1 MRAVGFKEFGDPE
14 VLEVMDIPE
23 VSAGPGEIRIKN
35 YASAVN
41 PTDIVS
47 RSGLISQFRKDFP
60 LPSVPGMDISGI
72 VDQVG
77 EGVET
82 DISIGDK
89 VMGMVIPNELHGA
102 YREQITLNQFAV
114 VKAPEGYS
122 FAESSTLPMNGLT
135 ARLSLDLLNLNK
147 GQVVAVT
154 GGPGAYG
161 GYVIQLAKADG
172 LTVIADSNENDIELL
187 NELGVDIYSTGGTQA
202 FIEDQGVAVNRVEDL
217 TSYPSILGG
226 RVKTLHPKVFG
237 GILSRREN
245 DSDVAQLEEFEIPE
259 IDLVIVDL
267 YPFEETVASGAS
279 EQDIIEK
286 IDIGG
291 PAMLRAASKN
301 HDFLTVLC
309 DPADYGAVADCV
321 TNNGGTDLAQR
332 RQLAAKCF
340 ARTAAYDSAISS
352 CMAPSLG

>member
-82 DISIGDK
+82 DTSIGDK

-187 NELGVDIYSTGGTQA
+187 NELGVDHIIPRGENFSEKIKEVFPNGVDGIADGALLNEKAIDAVKDNGSFTSVRNFIGEPQRNINFTATWVSEYNCDFEKLDKLRQQVEDGLISLRVADTVTPDNVAEAHRRLDAGGT
-202 FIEDQGVAVNRVEDL
+202 R
-217 TSYPSILGG
+217 G
-226 RVKTLHPKVFG
+226 RM
-237 GILSRREN
+237 
-245 DSDVAQLEEFEIPE
+245 
-259 IDLVIVDL
+259 VINW
-267 YPFEETVASGAS
+267 S
-279 EQDIIEK
+279 
-286 IDIGG
+286 
-291 PAMLRAASKN
+291 
-301 HDFLTVLC
+301 
-309 DPADYGAVADCV
+309 
-321 TNNGGTDLAQR
+321 
-332 RQLAAKCF
+332 
-340 ARTAAYDSAISS
+340 
-352 CMAPSLG
+352 

>member
-23 VSAGPGEIRIKN
+23 VFAGPGEIRIRN

-82 DISIGDK
+82 GINIGDK

-102 YREQITLNQFAV
+102 YREQIILNQFAV
-114 VKAPEGYS
+114 VKNPEGYS
-122 FAESSTLPMNGLT
+122 FVESSTLPMNGLT

-147 GQVVAVT
+147 EQVLAVT

-172 LTVIADSNENDIELL
+172 LTVIADANENDIELL
-187 NELGVDIYSTGGTQA
+187 NELGVDHIIPRGKNFVEKIKEVFPEGVDGIADGALLNEKAIDAVKDNGSFTSVRGFKGEPQRNINFTSTWVIEYDCDFDKLDKLRQQVEDDLVTLRVADTVTPENAYKAHKRLDGGGT
-202 FIEDQGVAVNRVEDL
+202 R
-217 TSYPSILGG
+217 G
-226 RVKTLHPKVFG
+226 RM
-237 GILSRREN
+237 
-245 DSDVAQLEEFEIPE
+245 
-259 IDLVIVDL
+259 VINW
-267 YPFEETVASGAS
+267 E
-279 EQDIIEK
+279 
-286 IDIGG
+286 
-291 PAMLRAASKN
+291 
-301 HDFLTVLC
+301 
-309 DPADYGAVADCV
+309 
-321 TNNGGTDLAQR
+321 
-332 RQLAAKCF
+332 
-340 ARTAAYDSAISS
+340 
-352 CMAPSLG
+352 

>member
-82 DISIGDK
+82 DINIGDR

-122 FAESSTLPMNGLT
+122 FVESSTLPMNGLT

-187 NELGVDIYSTGGTQA
+187 NE
-202 FIEDQGVAVNRVEDL
+202 
-217 TSYPSILGG
+217 
-226 RVKTLHPKVFG
+226 
-237 GILSRREN
+237 
-245 DSDVAQLEEFEIPE
+245 
-259 IDLVIVDL
+259 
-267 YPFEETVASGAS
+267 
-279 EQDIIEK
+279 
-286 IDIGG
+286 
-291 PAMLRAASKN
+291 
-301 HDFLTVLC
+301 
-309 DPADYGAVADCV
+309 
-321 TNNGGTDLAQR
+321 
-332 RQLAAKCF
+332 
-340 ARTAAYDSAISS
+340 
-352 CMAPSLG
+352 